1 VRGPRPRP
9 DSAEDGTILV
19 LTLGLLAVAVAT
31 VVAVVDVSTVFLA
44 RRDLAGVC
52 DSAALA
58 AAQAVDPSAVYAG
71 APERLPLDR
80 AGAARAAARVA
91 AGAQGVTERT
101 SIIGPAEV
109 GVACTRSV
117 ALPLARVLGLGPVTV
132 TADARAETA
141 LR

>member
-1 VRGPRPRP
+1 VRGLPAQADR
-9 DSAEDGTILV
+9 EEGTILV
-19 LTLGLLAVAVAT
+19 LTLGLLAVAVGT

-58 AAQAVDPSAVYAG
+58 AAQAVDPSALYAG
-71 APERLPLDR
+71 SAPARLPLDR
-80 AGAARAAARVA
+80 TGAARAAARVA
-91 AGAQGVTERT
+91 AGAQGVAERT
-101 SIIGPAEV
+101 TVIGPAEV

-117 ALPLARVLGLGPVTV
+117 PLPLARVLGLGSVTV
-132 TADARAETA
+132 TANATAETA